1 MFRKHQLDAELR
13 EIDRPDEDDPIGKVV
28 YLVNLSTSISTDKL
42 NEEVFSGDREHI
54 DTVEWKQKES
64 QTYIYK

>member
-1 MFRKHQLDAELR
+1 MATITHYF
-13 EIDRPDEDDPIGKVV
+13 PDEDDPIGKVV
-28 YLVNLSTSISTDKL
+28 YLVILNTSISTDKL
-42 NEEVFSGDREHI
+42 SEEVFRADKENI